1 MKYLINEN
9 NTCGQASL
17 TESQRRSL
25 LEQLGFTTP
34 QEEEEQITEAVEAPE
49 AVETEEVVAQ
59 EEDAAPALYEWDGS
73 VFALDE
79 EVFELEGELFVRAFE
94 LDGETTMGLDESH
107 ADLFVNEVSFDSDDY
122 DLGDIYDFGDETFIK
137 LDEAYMKEKK
147 MKKDEKEMEESMDDK
162 IKAIVARDQERRKR
176 GEPAP
181 KPAPS
186 LQGTMPD
193 ELDKNPELKKDVDK
207 ATQGVKPA
215 KPAAAKKAAQAHGDD
230 EDAKPDDAAAKARD
244 KGKKIFTPPWKK

>member
-122 DLGDIYDFGDETFIK
+122 NLGDIYDFGDETFIK

-147 MKKDEKEMEESMDDK
+147 MKKEEKLTPAEKEV
-162 IKAIVARDQERRKR
+162 IRKANARRAAGEPDP
-176 GEPAP
+176 EPAP
-181 KPAPS
+181 KIEVPGQADGS
-186 LQGTMPD
+186 NVTDD
-193 ELDKNPELKKDVDK
+193 EVNK
-207 ATQGVKPA
+207 ATRGVKPA
-215 KPAAAKKAAQAHGDD
+215 PRTAAKKAAQAHGD
-230 EDAKPDDAAAKARD
+230 AK
-244 KGKKIFTPPWKK
+244 

>member
-122 DLGDIYDFGDETFIK
+122 NLGDIYDFGDETFIK

-147 MKKDEKEMEESMDDK
+147 MKKEEKGRRIADIVANPEKRIAD
-162 IKAIVARDQERRKR
+162 IVARDKERIAK

-181 KPAPS
+181 KPADKVPTPG
-186 LQGTMPD
+186 QPD
-193 ELDKNPELKKDVDK
+193 GSDVTDAEVDK
-207 ATQGVKPA
+207 ATKGVKPA
-215 KPAAAKKAAQAHGDD
+215 DD
-230 EDAKPDDAAAKARD
+230 EDAEKAAKAHGNQPAKRT
-244 KGKKIFTPPWKK
+244 KANGAK

>member
-25 LEQLGFTTP
+25 LEQLGFTNP

-122 DLGDIYDFGDETFIK
+122 NLGDIYDFGDETFIK

-147 MKKDEKEMEESMDDK
+147 MKKEEKMTPAMQKVIDK
-162 IKAIVARDQERRKR
+162 ANARRAA
-176 GEPAP
+176 GEPDP
-181 KPAPS
+181 EPAPS

-193 ELDKNPELKKDVDK
+193 ELDKNPKLKKAVDK

-230 EDAKPDDAAAKARD
+230 K
-244 KGKKIFTPPWKK
+244 

>member
-147 MKKDEKEMEESMDDK
+147 MKDKKEMEESMDDR
-162 IKAIVARDQERRKR
+162 IKAIVARDKERVKQ
-176 GEPAP
+176 GKPAP

-207 ATQGVKPA
+207 ATKGVK
-215 KPAAAKKAAQAHGDD
+215 AAKGKDAEKAAKAHGD
-230 EDAKPDDAAAKARD
+230 K
-244 KGKKIFTPPWKK
+244 

>member
-25 LEQLGFTTP
+25 LEQLGFINP

-147 MKKDEKEMEESMDDK
+147 MKDKKEMDKKEIEESMDDR
-162 IKAIVARDQERRKR
+162 IKAIVARDKERIKQ
-176 GEPAP
+176 GKPAP
-181 KPAPS
+181 KPAPKIGVPGQADGS
-186 LQGTMPD
+186 DVTD
-193 ELDKNPELKKDVDK
+193 AEVDK
-207 ATQGVKPA
+207 ATKGA
-215 KPAAAKKAAQAHGDD
+215 KAAKGKDAEKAAKAHGD
-230 EDAKPDDAAAKARD
+230 K
-244 KGKKIFTPPWKK
+244 

>member
-122 DLGDIYDFGDETFIK
+122 NLGDIYDFGDETFIK

-147 MKKDEKEMEESMDDK
+147 MKKDEMKKDEKEMEESMNDR
-162 IKAIVARDQERRKR
+162 IKAIVARDQERRKK

-193 ELDKNPELKKDVDK
+193 ELDRNPTLKKDVDK
-207 ATQGVKPA
+207 ATKGVK
-215 KPAAAKKAAQAHGDD
+215 AAKGKDAEKAAKAHGD
-230 EDAKPDDAAAKARD
+230 K
-244 KGKKIFTPPWKK
+244 

>member
-122 DLGDIYDFGDETFIK
+122 NLGDIYDFGDETFIK

-147 MKKDEKEMEESMDDK
+147 MKKEEKDDPVQRV
-162 IKAIVARDQERRKR
+162 IDKAKARRAA
-176 GEPAP
+176 GEPDP
-181 KPAPS
+181 EPAPS

-193 ELDKNPELKKDVDK
+193 ELDKNPRLKKDVDK
-207 ATQGVKPA
+207 ATRGVTPAPDKEAEKAAKAHGNQPA
-215 KPAAAKKAAQAHGDD
+215 KPANQPAKRTKANG
-230 EDAKPDDAAAKARD
+230 AK
-244 KGKKIFTPPWKK
+244 

>member
-25 LEQLGFTTP
+25 LEQLGFINP

-137 LDEAYMKEKK
+137 LDEAYMKKK
-147 MKKDEKEMEESMDDK
+147 MKEENEKKDDPVQRVIDK
-162 IKAIVARDQERRKR
+162 AKARRAA
-176 GEPAP
+176 GEPDP
-181 KPAPS
+181 KPAPKIEVPGERDGS
-186 LQGTMPD
+186 NVTD
-193 ELDKNPELKKDVDK
+193 AEVDK
-207 ATQGVKPA
+207 ATKGVKPA
-215 KPAAAKKAAQAHGDD
+215 SRRDANAAAQAHGNQP
-230 EDAKPDDAAAKARD
+230 AKRTKANGAK
-244 KGKKIFTPPWKK
+244 

>member
-25 LEQLGFTTP
+25 LEQLGFINP

-122 DLGDIYDFGDETFIK
+122 NLGDIYDFGDETFIK

-147 MKKDEKEMEESMDDK
+147 MKKEEKEKNDDPVQRV
-162 IKAIVARDQERRKR
+162 IDKAKARRAA
-176 GEPAP
+176 GEPDP

-193 ELDKNPELKKDVDK
+193 ELDRNPKLKKDVDK

-215 KPAAAKKAAQAHGDD
+215 KTAAAKKAAQAHGDD
-230 EDAKPDDAAAKARD
+230 K
-244 KGKKIFTPPWKK
+244 

>member
-122 DLGDIYDFGDETFIK
+122 NLGDIYDFGDETFIK

-147 MKKDEKEMEESMDDK
+147 MKKEEKDDPVQRV
-162 IKAIVARDQERRKR
+162 IDKAKARRAAGEPDP
-176 GEPAP
+176 EPAP
-181 KPAPS
+181 KIEVPGQADGS
-186 LQGTMPD
+186 KVTD
-193 ELDKNPELKKDVDK
+193 AEVDK
-207 ATQGVKPA
+207 ATRGVTPA
-215 KPAAAKKAAQAHGDD
+215 
-230 EDAKPDDAAAKARD
+230 PDKEAEKAAKAHGNQPAKRT
-244 KGKKIFTPPWKK
+244 KANGAK

>member
-25 LEQLGFTTP
+25 LEQLGFTNP

-122 DLGDIYDFGDETFIK
+122 NLGDIYDFGDETFIK

-147 MKKDEKEMEESMDDK
+147 MKKEEKLTPAEEK
-162 IKAIVARDQERRKR
+162 VIAKAKARRAA
-176 GEPAP
+176 GEPDP
-181 KPAPS
+181 QPAPS

-193 ELDKNPELKKDVDK
+193 ELDKNPQLRKDVDK
-207 ATQGVKPA
+207 VTKGVKPA
-215 KPAAAKKAAQAHGDD
+215 PANQA
-230 EDAKPDDAAAKARD
+230 DAAAKAHGNQPAKRT
-244 KGKKIFTPPWKK
+244 KANGAQ

>member
-122 DLGDIYDFGDETFIK
+122 NLGDIYDFGDETFIK

-147 MKKDEKEMEESMDDK
+147 MKKGEMKKDEKEMDESMEDR
-162 IKAIVARDQERRKR
+162 IKAIKARDDERRKQ
-176 GEPAP
+176 GKPAP
-181 KPAPS
+181 KPAPKIGVPGQADGS
-186 LQGTMPD
+186 DVTD
-193 ELDKNPELKKDVDK
+193 AEVDK
-207 ATQGVKPA
+207 ATKGVQ
-215 KPAAAKKAAQAHGDD
+215 AAKGKDAEKAAKAHGD
-230 EDAKPDDAAAKARD
+230 K
-244 KGKKIFTPPWKK
+244 